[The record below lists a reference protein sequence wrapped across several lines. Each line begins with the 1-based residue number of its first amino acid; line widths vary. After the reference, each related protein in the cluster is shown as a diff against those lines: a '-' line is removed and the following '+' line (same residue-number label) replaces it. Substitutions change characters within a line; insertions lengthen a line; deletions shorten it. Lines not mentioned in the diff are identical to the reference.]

1 MKIKEDLVCV
11 LMLDI
16 FLESN
21 KREENIT
28 LDVVFLCGFLAG
40 LVCFAFCKLCFYPSF
55 ALSCIND
62 SKRTF

>member
-28 LDVVFLCGFLAG
+28 LDVVFLCGFLTG
-40 LVCFAFCKLCFYPSF
+40 LLRFL
-55 ALSCIND
+55 
-62 SKRTF
+62 

>member
-1 MKIKEDLVCV
+1 MAGKFCYRQHRKKLSKVVNMKIKEDLVCV

-28 LDVVFLCGFLAG
+28 LDVVFLCGFLTG
-40 LVCFAFCKLCFYPSF
+40 LLRFL
-55 ALSCIND
+55 
-62 SKRTF
+62 